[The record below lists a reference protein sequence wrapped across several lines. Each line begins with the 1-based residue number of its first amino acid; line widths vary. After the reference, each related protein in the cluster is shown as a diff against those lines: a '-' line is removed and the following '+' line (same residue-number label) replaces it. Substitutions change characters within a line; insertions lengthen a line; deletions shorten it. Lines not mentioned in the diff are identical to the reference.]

1 MAYQRKTHDEWH
13 VQGNYGES
21 AGWETLT
28 IEETREEAEQMLKDY
43 NDNETMY
50 PHRIRKVRKE
60 N

>member
-1 MAYQRKTHDEWH
+1 MENNKYEWH

>member
-1 MAYQRKTHDEWH
+1 MENNKYEYH
-13 VQGNYGES
+13 VQGNYGGV

-60 N
+60 NV

>member
-1 MAYQRKTHDEWH
+1 MENNKYEWH
-13 VQGNYGES
+13 VQGNYGGV

-28 IEETREEAEQMLKDY
+28 IEETKAEAEQMLKDY

-60 N
+60 R

>member
-1 MAYQRKTHDEWH
+1 MGNNKYEWH
-13 VQGNYGES
+13 VQGNYGGV

-28 IEETREEAEQMLKDY
+28 IEETKAEAEQMLKDY
-43 NDNETMY
+43 NDNETIY

>member
-1 MAYQRKTHDEWH
+1 MENNKYEYH
-13 VQGNYGES
+13 VQGNYGGV

-28 IEETREEAEQMLKDY
+28 IEETKAEAEQMLKDY

-60 N
+60 R

>member
-1 MAYQRKTHDEWH
+1 MENNKYEWH
-13 VQGNYGES
+13 VQGNYGGV

-43 NDNETMY
+43 NDNETGY